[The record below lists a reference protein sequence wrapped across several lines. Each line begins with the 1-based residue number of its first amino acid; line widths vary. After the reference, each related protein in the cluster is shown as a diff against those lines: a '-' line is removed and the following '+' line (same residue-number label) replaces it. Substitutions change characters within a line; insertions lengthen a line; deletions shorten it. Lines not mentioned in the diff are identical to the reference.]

1 MVTQQSVN
9 QLAYQVVGCAIEVH
23 RQLGP
28 GLLESIYE
36 DCLIMEMKQK
46 GLSVLSQIEVPVT
59 YKGLE
64 LRQRLRLD
72 LLVNDLIIVE
82 IKAIEHLL
90 PVHKAQLLT
99 YMKLTSKPK
108 GLLINF
114 FTDNITQSVI
124 PLVNE
129 HFAALPIS

>member
-23 RQLGP
+23 RHLGP

-46 GLSVLSQIEVPVT
+46 GLSVLSQIEVPVA

-129 HFAALPIS
+129 HFAALPS

>member
-1 MVTQQSVN
+1 
-9 QLAYQVVGCAIEVH
+9 
-23 RQLGP
+23 
-28 GLLESIYE
+28 
-36 DCLIMEMKQK
+36 MEMKQK
-46 GLSVLSQIEVPVT
+46 GLSILSQIEVPVA

-64 LRQRLRLD
+64 LGHRLRLD
-72 LLVNDLIIVE
+72 LLVNDLIIIE

-90 PVHKAQLLT
+90 PVHKVQLLT

>member
-1 MVTQQSVN
+1 
-9 QLAYQVVGCAIEVH
+9 
-23 RQLGP
+23 
-28 GLLESIYE
+28 
-36 DCLIMEMKQK
+36 MEMKQK

-129 HFAALPIS
+129 HFAALPS